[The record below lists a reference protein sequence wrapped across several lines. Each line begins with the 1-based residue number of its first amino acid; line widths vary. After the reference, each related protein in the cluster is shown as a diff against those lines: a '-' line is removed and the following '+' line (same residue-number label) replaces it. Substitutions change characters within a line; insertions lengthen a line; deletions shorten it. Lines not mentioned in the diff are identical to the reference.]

1 MHERVNEPSIDAD
14 CSNHICLKVFYQ
26 LLRSPG
32 YHSASQLIPNIGPPA
47 SSPQTDQT
55 ELRTAPH
62 SNFNCGARSV
72 FERPMKRTPASSGLK
87 SSLATSTRCSPPVRS
102 QRQVGA
108 PFPSNDSICKRL
120 QDHFDRNCH
129 AGHKTLLRR
138 HDELLKLGK
147 FLKGIRGFGA

>member
-72 FERPMKRTPASSGLK
+72 FERRMMVAAKRIATEAHEWLLEVARHRRNTERNNQMGVCGTV
-87 SSLATSTRCSPPVRS
+87 SLFRFGGPRDGSVI
-102 QRQVGA
+102 RQERVW
-108 PFPSNDSICKRL
+108 S
-120 QDHFDRNCH
+120 
-129 AGHKTLLRR
+129 
-138 HDELLKLGK
+138 
-147 FLKGIRGFGA
+147 